1 MGRYIS
7 FLLLLCV
14 STNAYA
20 QTLIDSII
28 AVVNTDAITRSEL
41 ENEFRIAAL
50 MQIRTDAA
58 PTTAERRAVLDTI
71 VTRKFVLQEAERRG
85 IVITQRDARV
95 AEKIAEIRAGYAFD
109 GDLQSVLQQ
118 YQLEEETVKTRVYE
132 QLIYDEFFRRIFFN
146 DVNTEEVAK
155 LAKSYYDANSTKFI
169 VPPTV
174 TFNSL
179 FIIMP
184 KDKSATEK
192 QAAEHL
198 VQQLSEHLQQGE
210 TFKAVYEAYKT
221 RLALWIEELT
231 REVDTP
237 VGTIV
242 TELQISERSA
252 PLPVSEGYQIV
263 ERVRNNPARQKP
275 YSEVS
280 EEISERIR
288 RDLAES
294 EFEAWLTERK
304 EEETWHILDDELVQ
318 ADGETRQT
326 DVE

>member
-1 MGRYIS
+1 MGRYIT

-14 STNAYA
+14 SSNAYA
-20 QTLIDSII
+20 QTLIDSVV

-41 ENEFRIAAL
+41 ENEFRIAVL
-50 MQIRTDAA
+50 MQMHTDAA
-58 PTTAERRAVLDTI
+58 PTIAERRAVLDTI
-71 VTRKFVLQEAERRG
+71 ITRKFVLQAAERRG
-85 IVITQRDARV
+85 IVVTQRDARV
-95 AEKIAEIRAGYAFD
+95 AEKIVEIRAGYAFE
-109 GDLQSVLQQ
+109 GNLQSVLQQ

-174 TFNSL
+174 TYNSL
-179 FIIMP
+179 FIVMP
-184 KDKSATEK
+184 KDKSVAEK
-192 QAAEHL
+192 QAAEDL
-198 VQQLSEHLQQGE
+198 VQQLSGHLQQGE
-210 TFKAVYEAYKT
+210 TFKTVYEAYKT

-231 REVDTP
+231 SEVDTP

-242 TELQISERSA
+242 TELQISERST

-263 ERVRNNPARQKP
+263 ERVRNNPSRQKP

-294 EFEAWLTERK
+294 EFEAWLAQRK
-304 EEETWHILDDELVQ
+304 EEETWHILDDELGQ
-318 ADGETRQT
+318 ADGEMRQT

>member
-14 STNAYA
+14 GSNAYA

-50 MQIRTDAA
+50 MQIRPDAA
-58 PTTAERRAVLDTI
+58 PTTTERRAVLDTI
-71 VTRKFVLQEAERRG
+71 ITRKFVLQAAERRG
-85 IVITQRDARV
+85 IVVTQRDARV
-95 AEKIAEIRAGYAFD
+95 GEKIAEIRAEYAFE

-155 LAKSYYDANSTKFI
+155 LAKSYYDANSTQFI

-179 FIIMP
+179 FIVMP
-184 KDKSATEK
+184 KDESAAEK
-192 QAAEHL
+192 QAAEDL
-198 VQQLSEHLQQGE
+198 VQQLSEQLQQGE
-210 TFKAVYEAYKT
+210 TFKTVYEAYKT

-231 REVDTP
+231 REVDSP

-263 ERVRNNPARQKP
+263 ERVRNNPSRQKS

-280 EEISERIR
+280 EEILERIR

-304 EEETWHILDDELVQ
+304 EEETWHILDDELRQ
-318 ADGETRQT
+318 ADSETRQT
-326 DVE
+326 DVK

>member
-1 MGRYIS
+1 MGRYII
-7 FLLLLCV
+7 LLLLFCV
-14 STNAYA
+14 SSNAYA
-20 QTLIDSII
+20 QTLIDSVI

-41 ENEFRIAAL
+41 EDEFRIAAL

-71 VTRKFVLQEAERRG
+71 ITRKFVLQGAEQRG
-85 IVITQRDARV
+85 IVVTQRDARV
-95 AEKIAEIRAGYAFD
+95 AEKIAEIRAGYAFE

-146 DVNTEEVAK
+146 DVNTEKVAN
-155 LAKSYYDANSTKFI
+155 LAKSYYDANSTEFI

-184 KDKSATEK
+184 KDKSPAK
-192 QAAEHL
+192 RQAAEDL

-210 TFKAVYEAYKT
+210 TFKTVYEAYKT
-221 RLALWIEELT
+221 HLALWIEELT
-231 REVDTP
+231 HEVDTP
-237 VGTIV
+237 LGTIV

-263 ERVRNNPARQKP
+263 ERVRNNPSRQKP

-294 EFEAWLTERK
+294 EFKAWLTERK

-318 ADGETRQT
+318 AEGETRQT

>member
-14 STNAYA
+14 GSNAYA

-41 ENEFRIAAL
+41 ENEFRIATL
-50 MQIRTDAA
+50 MQIRPDAA
-58 PTTAERRAVLDTI
+58 PTTTERRAVLDTI
-71 VTRKFVLQEAERRG
+71 ITRKFVLQAAERRG
-85 IVITQRDARV
+85 IVVTQRDARV
-95 AEKIAEIRAGYAFD
+95 AEKIAEIRAEYAFE

-155 LAKSYYDANSTKFI
+155 LAKSYYDANSTEFI

-179 FIIMP
+179 FIVMP
-184 KDKSATEK
+184 KDESAAEK
-192 QAAEHL
+192 QVAEDL
-198 VQQLSEHLQQGE
+198 VQQLSKQLQQGE
-210 TFKAVYEAYKT
+210 TFKTVYEAYKT

-231 REVDTP
+231 REVDSP

-263 ERVRNNPARQKP
+263 ERVRNNPSRQKS

-294 EFEAWLTERK
+294 EFEAWLKERK

-318 ADGETRQT
+318 TDGETR
-326 DVE
+326 

>member
-1 MGRYIS
+1 MGRYIFFL
-7 FLLLLCV
+7 FLLFI
-14 STNAYA
+14 SAGAQA

-50 MQIRTDAA
+50 MQGHPNTA
-58 PTTAERRAVLDTI
+58 PTTTERRAVLDTI
-71 VTRKFVLQEAERRG
+71 ITRKFVLQEAERRG
-85 IVITQRDARV
+85 IVVTQRDARV
-95 AEKIAEIRAGYAFD
+95 AEKIAEIRAGYAFE

-146 DVNTEEVAK
+146 DVNSEAVAK

-179 FIIMP
+179 FIVMP
-184 KDKSATEK
+184 KDKSTEEK
-192 QAAEHL
+192 QAAEDL

-210 TFKAVYEAYKT
+210 TFKTVYEAYKT

-252 PLPVSEGYQIV
+252 PLRVSEGYQIV
-263 ERVRNNPARQKP
+263 ERVRNNPSRQKP

-280 EEISERIR
+280 GGISERIR

-294 EFEAWLTERK
+294 EFEAWLREQK
-304 EEETWHILDDELVQ
+304 EAETWHILDDELVQ

>member
-1 MGRYIS
+1 MGRYIFFL
-7 FLLLLCV
+7 FLL
-14 STNAYA
+14 SISAGAHA

-41 ENEFRIAAL
+41 ENEFRIAVL
-50 MQIRTDAA
+50 MRGRPDTA

-71 VTRKFVLQEAERRG
+71 ITRKFVLQEAEQRG
-85 IVITQRDARV
+85 IVVTQRDARV
-95 AEKIAEIRAGYAFD
+95 AEKIAEIRAGYTFE

-118 YQLEEETVKTRVYE
+118 YQLEEETVKTRIYE

-146 DVNTEEVAK
+146 DVNSETVAK

-179 FIIMP
+179 FIVMP
-184 KDKSATEK
+184 KDKSTAEK
-192 QAAEHL
+192 QAAEDL

-210 TFKAVYEAYKT
+210 TFKTVYEAYKT

-252 PLPVSEGYQIV
+252 PLRVSEGYQIV
-263 ERVRNNPARQKP
+263 ERVRNNPSRQKP

-294 EFEAWLTERK
+294 EFETWLRERK

-318 ADGETRQT
+318 TDGETRQT
-326 DVE
+326 DVK

>member
-14 STNAYA
+14 GSNAYA

-41 ENEFRIAAL
+41 EDEFRIAAL
-50 MQIRTDAA
+50 MQIRTDIA

-71 VTRKFVLQEAERRG
+71 ITRKFVLQEAERRG
-85 IVITQRDARV
+85 IVVTQRDARV
-95 AEKIAEIRAGYAFD
+95 AEKIAEIRAGYAFE

-132 QLIYDEFFRRIFFN
+132 QLIYDECFRRIFFN
-146 DVNTEEVAK
+146 DVNTAEVAK

-179 FIIMP
+179 FIVMP
-184 KDKSATEK
+184 KDKSAAEK
-192 QAAEHL
+192 QAAEDL

-210 TFKAVYEAYKT
+210 TFKTVYEAYKT

-263 ERVRNNPARQKP
+263 ERVRNNPSRQKP

-304 EEETWHILDDELVQ
+304 AEETWHILDDELVQ
-318 ADGETRQT
+318 VDGETRQT

>member
-71 VTRKFVLQEAERRG
+71 ITRKFVLQEAERRG

-118 YQLEEETVKTRVYE
+118 YQLEQETVKTRVYE

-184 KDKSATEK
+184 KDKSAAEK

>member
-14 STNAYA
+14 GSSAYA
-20 QTLIDSII
+20 QTLIDSVI

-41 ENEFRIAAL
+41 ENEFRIAVL
-50 MQIRTDAA
+50 MQIRPDTA

-71 VTRKFVLQEAERRG
+71 ITRKFVLQEAERRG
-85 IVITQRDARV
+85 IVVTQRDARV
-95 AEKIAEIRAGYAFD
+95 AEKIAEIRAGYAFE
-109 GDLQSVLQQ
+109 GDLQGVLQQ

-146 DVNTEEVAK
+146 DVNSEAVAK

-179 FIIMP
+179 FIVMP
-184 KDKSATEK
+184 KDKSTAEK
-192 QAAEHL
+192 QAAEDL

-210 TFKAVYEAYKT
+210 TFKTVYEAYKT

-263 ERVRNNPARQKP
+263 ERVRNNPSRQKP

-280 EEISERIR
+280 EEISERMR

-294 EFEAWLTERK
+294 EFEAWLKERK

>member
-1 MGRYIS
+1 MGHYIFFL
-7 FLLLLCV
+7 FLL
-14 STNAYA
+14 SISAGAHA

-41 ENEFRIAAL
+41 ENEFRIAVL
-50 MQIRTDAA
+50 MQVRPDTA

-71 VTRKFVLQEAERRG
+71 ITRKIVLQEAERRG
-85 IVITQRDARV
+85 IVVTQRDTRV
-95 AEKIAEIRAGYAFD
+95 AEKIAEIRAGYAFE

-118 YQLEEETVKTRVYE
+118 YQLEEEMVKTRVYE

-146 DVNTEEVAK
+146 DVNSETVAK
-155 LAKSYYDANSTKFI
+155 LAKSYYDANGTKFI

-179 FIIMP
+179 FIVMP
-184 KDKSATEK
+184 KDKSTAEK
-192 QAAEHL
+192 QAAEDL

-210 TFKAVYEAYKT
+210 TFKTVYEAYKT

-242 TELQISERSA
+242 TELQISERST

-263 ERVRNNPARQKP
+263 ERVRNNPSRQKP

-294 EFEAWLTERK
+294 EFEAWLREQK

-318 ADGETRQT
+318 ADDETRQT

>member
-1 MGRYIS
+1 MGRYIT
-7 FLLLLCV
+7 FLLLFCV
-14 STNAYA
+14 SSNAYP
-20 QTLIDSII
+20 QTLIDSVI
-28 AVVNTDAITRSEL
+28 AVVNMDAITRSEL
-41 ENEFRIAAL
+41 ESEFRIAVL
-50 MQIRTDAA
+50 MQIRTDAI
-58 PTTAERRAVLDTI
+58 PTTAEQRSVLDTI
-71 VTRKFVLQEAERRG
+71 ITRKFVLQEAERRG
-85 IVITQRDARV
+85 IVVTQRDIRV
-95 AEKIAEIRAGYAFD
+95 AEKIAEIRAGYALE
-109 GDLQSVLQQ
+109 GDLQSILQQ

-146 DVNTEEVAK
+146 AVNSEKVAN

-179 FIIMP
+179 FIVMP
-184 KDKSATEK
+184 KRGTAAEK
-192 QAAEHL
+192 QAAENL
-198 VQQLSEHLQQGE
+198 VKQLSERLQQGE
-210 TFKAVYEAYKT
+210 TFKTVYEAYKT

-231 REVDTP
+231 HEVDTP
-237 VGTIV
+237 LGTLV

-263 ERVRNNPARQKP
+263 ERVRNNPSRQKP

-288 RDLAES
+288 QELAES
-294 EFEAWLTERK
+294 EFETWLIKRK
-304 EEETWHILDDELVQ
+304 EEETWHILDDELAQVE
-318 ADGETRQT
+318 GETRQM

>member
-1 MGRYIS
+1 MGRYIFFL
-7 FLLLLCV
+7 FLL
-14 STNAYA
+14 SMSGGAYA
-20 QTLIDSII
+20 QTLIDSVI
-28 AVVNTDAITRSEL
+28 AVVNTDAITHSEL
-41 ENEFRIAAL
+41 EDEFRIAAL

-71 VTRKFVLQEAERRG
+71 ITRKFVLQEAERRG
-85 IVITQRDARV
+85 IVVTQRDARV
-95 AEKIAEIRAGYAFD
+95 AEKIAEIRAGYAFE
-109 GDLQSVLQQ
+109 GDLQSILQQ
-118 YQLEEETVKTRVYE
+118 YHLEEETVKTRVYE

-179 FIIMP
+179 FIVMP
-184 KDKSATEK
+184 KDKSAVEK
-192 QAAEHL
+192 QAAEDL

-210 TFKAVYEAYKT
+210 TFKTVYEAYKT

-294 EFEAWLTERK
+294 EFQAWLTERK
-304 EEETWHILDDELVQ
+304 EEETWHILDDELGQ
-318 ADGETRQT
+318 ANGETRQT

>member
-1 MGRYIS
+1 MGRYIFFL
-7 FLLLLCV
+7 FLL
-14 STNAYA
+14 SISAGAHT

-50 MQIRTDAA
+50 MQIGTDAA

-71 VTRKFVLQEAERRG
+71 ITRKFVLQEAERRG
-85 IVITQRDARV
+85 IVVTQRDARL
-95 AEKIAEIRAGYAFD
+95 AEKIEEIRAGYASE

-118 YQLEEETVKTRVYE
+118 YQLEEETVKTWIYE
-132 QLIYDEFFRRIFFN
+132 QLIYNEFFRRIFFN
-146 DVNTEEVAK
+146 DVNTEAVAK
-155 LAKSYYDANSTKFI
+155 LAKSYYDANSTQFI

-174 TFNSL
+174 TYNSL
-179 FIIMP
+179 FIVMP
-184 KDKSATEK
+184 KDKSAAEK
-192 QAAEHL
+192 QAAEDL

-263 ERVRNNPARQKP
+263 ERVRNNPSHQKP

-294 EFEAWLTERK
+294 EFKAWLTKRK
-304 EEETWHILDDELVQ
+304 EEETWHILDDELVLE
-318 ADGETRQT
+318 DGETRQT

>member
-1 MGRYIS
+1 MGRYIFFL
-7 FLLLLCV
+7 FLL
-14 STNAYA
+14 SISGGAHA

-50 MQIRTDAA
+50 MQIRPDAV

-71 VTRKFVLQEAERRG
+71 ITRKFVLQEAERRG

-95 AEKIAEIRAGYAFD
+95 AEKIAEIRAGYAFE

-118 YQLEEETVKTRVYE
+118 YQLEAETVKTRVYE

-146 DVNTEEVAK
+146 DVNSEAIAQ

-179 FIIMP
+179 FIVMP
-184 KDKSATEK
+184 KDKSAAEK
-192 QAAEHL
+192 QAAEDL
-198 VQQLSEHLQQGE
+198 VQQLSKHLQQGE
-210 TFKAVYEAYKT
+210 TFKTVYEAYKT

-237 VGTIV
+237 LGTIV

-263 ERVRNNPARQKP
+263 ERVRNNPSRQKP
-275 YSEVS
+275 YSEVN

-294 EFEAWLTERK
+294 EFEAWLRERK

>member
-1 MGRYIS
+1 MGRYIA

-14 STNAYA
+14 GSNAYA

-41 ENEFRIAAL
+41 ENEFRIAAI

-71 VTRKFVLQEAERRG
+71 ITRKFVLQEAERRG

-95 AEKIAEIRAGYAFD
+95 AEKIAEIRAGYAFE

-179 FIIMP
+179 FIVMP
-184 KDKSATEK
+184 KDKSAAEK
-192 QAAEHL
+192 QAAEDL

-210 TFKAVYEAYKT
+210 TFKTVYEAYKT

-263 ERVRNNPARQKP
+263 ERVRNNPARQKT

-304 EEETWHILDDELVQ
+304 EEETWHILDDELGQ

>member
-1 MGRYIS
+1 MGRYIFFL
-7 FLLLLCV
+7 FLL
-14 STNAYA
+14 SISAGAYA
-20 QTLIDSII
+20 QTLLDSII

-41 ENEFRIAAL
+41 ENEFRVAAL
-50 MQIRTDAA
+50 MQIRPDTA

-71 VTRKFVLQEAERRG
+71 ITRKFVLQEAERRG
-85 IVITQRDARV
+85 IVVTQRDTRV
-95 AEKIAEIRAGYAFD
+95 AEKIAEIRAGYTFE

-146 DVNTEEVAK
+146 DVNSETVAK

-179 FIIMP
+179 FIVMP
-184 KDKSATEK
+184 KDKSTAEK
-192 QAAEHL
+192 QAAEDL

-210 TFKAVYEAYKT
+210 TFKTVYEAYKT

-252 PLPVSEGYQIV
+252 PLRVSEGYQIV
-263 ERVRNNPARQKP
+263 ERVRNNPSRQKP

-294 EFEAWLTERK
+294 EFETWLRERK

-318 ADGETRQT
+318 TDGETRQT
-326 DVE
+326 DVK

>member
-1 MGRYIS
+1 MGRYIFFL
-7 FLLLLCV
+7 FLLSISAGV
-14 STNAYA
+14 HA
-20 QTLIDSII
+20 QTLIDSVI

-41 ENEFRIAAL
+41 ENEFRIAVL
-50 MQIRTDAA
+50 MQGHPDAA

-71 VTRKFVLQEAERRG
+71 ITRKFVLQEAERRG
-85 IVITQRDARV
+85 IVVTQRDTRV
-95 AEKIAEIRAGYAFD
+95 AEKIAEIRAGYAFE

-146 DVNTEEVAK
+146 DVNSETVAK

-179 FIIMP
+179 FIVMP
-184 KDKSATEK
+184 KDRSTAEK
-192 QAAEHL
+192 RAAEDL

-210 TFKAVYEAYKT
+210 TFKTVYEAYKT

-252 PLPVSEGYQIV
+252 PLRVSEGYQIV
-263 ERVRNNPARQKP
+263 ERVRNNPSRQKP

-294 EFEAWLTERK
+294 EFETWLRERK
-304 EEETWHILDDELVQ
+304 EEETWHILDDELVR

-326 DVE
+326 DVK